1 MRELFVYYRVD
12 PPDSDAARVAVA
24 AMQERLRR
32 RHRGLVARLLVRA
45 EDGATARTWMEV
57 YALPGS
63 ADGVDR
69 RLEAA
74 IEAEAETWASLR
86 SGPRHVEAFT
96 LSS

>member
-1 MRELFVYYRVD
+1 MRELFIYYRID
-12 PPDSDAARVAVA
+12 PAVAAAARDAVA
-24 AMQERLRR
+24 AMHERLRQ
-32 RHRGLVARLLVRA
+32 RHPELVARLLVRA
-45 EDGATARTWMEV
+45 EDGAAARTWMEV

-86 SGPRHVEAFT
+86 SGPRHIEAFT
-96 LSS
+96 RSG

>member
-1 MRELFVYYRVD
+1 
-12 PPDSDAARVAVA
+12 
-24 AMQERLRR
+24 
-32 RHRGLVARLLVRA
+32 
-45 EDGATARTWMEV
+45 MEV

-86 SGPRHVEAFT
+86 SGLRHVEAFT